1 MSTNLCHL
9 ILLSFLLC
17 LRTTN
22 QRAKKERKKFV
33 WREVCAALKK
43 KKRTSLCVFL
53 RKGVNAYSILLEKL
67 EQKFLSRSQ
76 FPLSLS
82 FSLAFFLHFIYIKW
96 LQRNIR
102 EVFLKDLRDIKFYLY
117 VWFFYSLEYRWQL
130 IAEGECKTMHDICRS
145 NDENKIEHT
154 RCLCIGVASF

>member
-1 MSTNLCHL
+1 MCHL

-67 EQKFLSRSQ
+67 EQKFLSKSQ
-76 FPLSLS
+76 FPLSFS
-82 FSLAFFLHFIYIKW
+82 FSLASFSP
-96 LQRNIR
+96 
-102 EVFLKDLRDIKFYLY
+102 
-117 VWFFYSLEYRWQL
+117 FYSHKMITAKHQRSIFKRPSRYKVLFICL
-130 IAEGECKTMHDICRS
+130 IFLLPRVSMAIDSWRRMQNNARY
-145 NDENKIEHT
+145 
-154 RCLCIGVASF
+154 L